1 MPIERIEIGVAP
13 NDGAGD
19 PLRVAFEKTN
29 RNFESLAS
37 SIMAQVNQPARHAGL
52 HHEHAEYVPRFLAP
66 REPSEAPPAFGAM
79 WIDTV
84 SGRIYVA
91 TGTSQAS
98 DWRELQFAAA
108 R

>member
-1 MPIERIEIGVAP
+1 MPIEQIELGAAP
-13 NDGAGD
+13 NDGSGD

-29 RNFESLAS
+29 RNFETLAS
-37 SIMAQVNQPARHAGL
+37 SMMAQVRAPARYAE
-52 HHEHAEYVPRFLAP
+52 HHEHAEYVPRYLAP
-66 REPSEAPPAFGAM
+66 RAPSEVPPTFGAM

-91 TGTSQAS
+91 TGTSQVS
-98 DWRELQFAAA
+98 DWRELQFAA